1 MHASPRAAG
10 TVWTEQ
16 DEQDEL
22 SSQDLE
28 GCEPGRRVPAPCG
41 HRKATVLPE
50 DCIFRCQHCP
60 YQKKVASLAQF
71 RMTLRNHVKKRHN
84 GDGLP
89 GPVRR
94 PKVQQVTSGAKNMAW
109 KCPRCKLGVP
119 HTLRQSI
126 SKTVFAQMRRDHRD
140 SRHPEI
146 SKEEWSSISR
156 VKPTPFAKQPL
167 EVRRKFAEGCRRRQ
181 LVKGVLRE
189 VGTPRF
195 PGFQMF
201 IWPVAKHLP
210 GPKGKPKIKQSQ
222 QPIHRI
228 FLEHGWKC
236 MSCEFASRSLGDVR
250 THSKNKCKPPKLAHV
265 SRKRRMEN
273 FRAIREWI
281 ASTHLPKEEA
291 AKLTAAVDSAIAAVN
306 QVSSPGLPSSTF

>member
-1 MHASPRAAG
+1 MRSPKGYSVTRRPYLQVPALPISKEGRITG
-10 TVWTEQ
+10 TVPRDLAQSCEEVPQWGWAPWT
-16 DEQDEL
+16 
-22 SSQDLE
+22 SQ
-28 GCEPGRRVPAPCG
+28 
-41 HRKATVLPE
+41 KAKGPTGSR
-50 DCIFRCQHCP
+50 RCQE
-60 YQKKVASLAQF
+60 YGVE
-71 RMTLRNHVKKRHN
+71 V
-84 GDGLP
+84 
-89 GPVRR
+89 
-94 PKVQQVTSGAKNMAW
+94 PK
-109 KCPRCKLGVP
+109 CKLGIP

-140 SRHPEI
+140 SHHPEI

-167 EVRRKFAEGCRRRQ
+167 EFRRQFAEGCRRRQ

-228 FLEHGWKC
+228 SLEHGWKC

-265 SRKRRMEN
+265 SKKRRMEN

-281 ASTHLPKEEA
+281 ASAQLSKEEA